1 MENGSTLGPEE
12 IVCSWETEF
21 VWRVSDAGVVSHFKC
36 SANENIGTIEE
47 FTSWLKRAWSPLKV
61 ICPDLPRWKLFSL
74 ELDRSYP
81 QPAMICR
88 SSHVPKTC
96 ELLRAPAH
104 LVLSLSQVHVA
115 AVEDF
120 ADDAAKFM
128 DCFYKVHVSLWA
140 PISERVCACTGL
152 SLGLPLYLCF
162 LFRFVACGQ
171 AFSGLAISFY
181 NRIQSVYLK
190 PESFAVV
197 ICYVQADQT
206 FHNRT
211 CFAVFGL
218 FEISSAVDR

>member
-1 MENGSTLGPEE
+1 MGALWGQKKLSAHGRQSLCGGFLMLVLLA
-12 IVCSWETEF
+12 ILS
-21 VWRVSDAGVVSHFKC
+21 AG
-36 SANENIGTIEE
+36 ANENIGTMEK

-61 ICPDLPRWKLFSL
+61 ICPDFSWKLFSL

-96 ELLRAPAH
+96 ELLRALAH

-128 DCFYKVHVSLWA
+128 DCFYKVHVSMWA

-171 AFSGLAISFY
+171 AFSGLAIM
-181 NRIQSVYLK
+181 RTD
-190 PESFAVV
+190 ESPSTTGSNL
-197 ICYVQADQT
+197 YT
-206 FHNRT
+206 
-211 CFAVFGL
+211 
-218 FEISSAVDR
+218 